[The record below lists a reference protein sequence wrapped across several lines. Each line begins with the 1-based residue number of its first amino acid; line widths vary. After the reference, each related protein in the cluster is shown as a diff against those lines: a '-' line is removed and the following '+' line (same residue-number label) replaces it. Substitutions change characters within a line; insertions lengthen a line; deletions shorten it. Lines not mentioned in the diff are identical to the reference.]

1 MKMETFPILEI
12 GDNGLF
18 VYIMQAALKY
28 RGYSVSIN
36 GAFEMSTFAALKA
49 FRREHYLDGDTI
61 CDESTWKALFN
72 Y

>member
-1 MKMETFPILEI
+1 MEIFPILEI

-61 CDESTWKALFN
+61 CDDITWKALFN

>member
-1 MKMETFPILEI
+1 MMNFPTLEI

-36 GAFEMSTFAALKA
+36 GAFDMPTFAALKA
-49 FRREHYLDGDTI
+49 LRHFLR
-61 CDESTWKALFN
+61 
-72 Y
+72 

>member
-1 MKMETFPILEI
+1 MITLPTLEI
-12 GDNGLF
+12 GDNDIF

-28 RGYSVSIN
+28 HGYDLRMSSV
-36 GAFEMSTFAALKA
+36 FDTDTFKALYA
-49 FRREHYLDGDTI
+49 FRREHYLDGDTV

>member
-1 MKMETFPILEI
+1 MINFPTLEI

-36 GAFEMSTFAALKA
+36 GAFDMATFAALNA
-49 FRREHYLDGDTI
+49 FRHEHYIDGDTV
-61 CDESTWKALFN
+61 CDDITWKALFN